1 MFLHYGQPSLARL
14 DSLQRLS
21 MQRAIANTSNALSTV
36 ARSPTVARIARPT
49 CCCRSLTTSHRLRN
63 AGSSSELPI
72 PRPDIQAIVDN
83 QEYAA
88 TNIKLRKSPV
98 PAGYTPDSLVA
109 EVGDLHKKVKS
120 LQNEV
125 KQLRSERNALSKVWA
140 DRQKTD
146 EDKAKAQQQAE
157 GVRQRLFGTDGQ
169 IGLEASLAEAEAQL
183 LYLGVRVPNATSPQS
198 PHGGYDACETTKIS
212 PSASAAEEKALP
224 AADHVELLTK
234 LGWLYLPSHITGSSW
249 PYLVGGGALLEMT
262 LTQYAISQAVASGY
276 DLILPPDVVKSEIM
290 RRCGFNPR
298 DAGGEAQTYF
308 VSTSSPSSSTVS
320 NGQDGETELALAA
333 TSEVPLA
340 AYFMNSKYSAKD
352 LPKRVAA
359 FGHAFRAE
367 AGARGRESRGLY
379 RVHQFSK
386 VELFSVTSSED
397 GQSAQILAEMTA
409 LQWKILSQLNLPL
422 R

>member
-1 MFLHYGQPSLARL
+1 
-14 DSLQRLS
+14 
-21 MQRAIANTSNALSTV
+21 MQRAIAHTSNAFLTAANTATV
-36 ARSPTVARIARPT
+36 ARKAWPA
-49 CCCRSLTTSHRLRN
+49 CRCRTLITSRRLHS
-63 AGSSSELPI
+63 AVSSSSELPI
-72 PRPDIQAIVDN
+72 PRPDIQAIIEN
-83 QEYAA
+83 QEQTV
-88 TNIKLRKSPV
+88 TNIKLRKSPL
-98 PAGYTPDSLVA
+98 PPGSTPESLVQELA
-109 EVGDLHKKVKS
+109 ELHTKVKS

-140 DRQKTD
+140 DQKKTD
-146 EDKAKAQQQAE
+146 SDKAKARQDAE
-157 GVRQRLFGTDGQ
+157 AVRERLFGKNDQ
-169 IGLEASLAEAEAQL
+169 KGLETLLAEAEAQL
-183 LYLGVRVPNATSPQS
+183 LNLGIQVPNTTSSHS
-198 PHGGYDACETTKIS
+198 PPGGYEACQIVKSSSS
-212 PSASAAEEKALP
+212 PSAAEAKEIP
-224 AADHVELLTK
+224 TADHVDLLSK

-249 PYLVGGGALLEMT
+249 PYLMGGGALLEMA

-308 VSTSSPSSSTVS
+308 VSTSSSPSSNSLQ
-320 NGQDGETELALAA
+320 NQDAETELALAA

-340 AYFMNSKYSAKD
+340 AYFMNNKYEAKD
-352 LPKRVAA
+352 LPKKVAA

-386 VELFSVTSSED
+386 VELFSVTASEE
-397 GQSAQILAEMTA
+397 GQSTQMLEDLTA
-409 LQWKILSQLNLPL
+409 LQWQILSQLNLPL